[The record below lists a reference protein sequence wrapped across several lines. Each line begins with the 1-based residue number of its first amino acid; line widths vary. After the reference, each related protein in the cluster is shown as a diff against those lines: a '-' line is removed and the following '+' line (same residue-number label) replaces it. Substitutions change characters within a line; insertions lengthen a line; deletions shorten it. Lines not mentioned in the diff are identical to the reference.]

1 MSYRVVNGKLF
12 QTQDIANYYVNN
24 TSNIKASNN
33 SLNDFESILD
43 SSIKKQNEFTISHHA
58 AERLKSR
65 NIDFTEADMKKI
77 NDGINKAHD
86 KGAKDCLIFYKDVAL
101 VASIKNRTIVTAVDK
116 GSSKGNVFTNI
127 DSVVLL

>member
-1 MSYRVVNGKLF
+1 MGYRVVNGKLF
-12 QTQDIANYYVNN
+12 QTQDIADYYINN
-24 TSNIKASNN
+24 TSAMRKLNN
-33 SLNDFESILD
+33 PSNDFENILNNR
-43 SSIKKQNEFTISHHA
+43 IKNQNEFTISNHA

-65 NIDFTEADMKKI
+65 NIDFSESDMKKI
-77 NDGINKAHD
+77 NEGINKAHD

-116 GSSKGNVFTNI
+116 SSSKGNVFTNI